1 MKLTHD
7 VTTKII
13 NAAIKAADEIG
24 VQGSIAIIDA
34 GGNLK
39 GFMRMDEAL
48 LGSLEAATRKA
59 KTSVMSGMSTAAW
72 FETYS
77 DNATFGQIVAHG
89 SNDMLFLPGGEP
101 ILDSNNRPLGGIGFS
116 GGMPDQ
122 DVKVVQAALSAV

>member
-7 VTTKII
+7 MTTKMLD
-13 NAAIKAADEIG
+13 AAIKAADDIG
-24 VQGSIAIIDA
+24 VQGSIAIVDA

-39 GFMRMDEAL
+39 GFLSMDGAL
-48 LGSLEAATRKA
+48 LGSLDGATRKA
-59 KTSVMSGMSTAAW
+59 KTSAMSGMSTAAW

-77 DNATFGQIVAHG
+77 NNATFGQIVAQG

-101 ILDSNNRPLGGIGFS
+101 ILDSDNRPMGGIGFS

-122 DVKVVQAALSAV
+122 DVEVVQAAIAAA